1 MTLAPRRISRRL
13 AGWLRHALAFLTPL
27 GWGVLWVSAVCVAVG
42 VALNWQEFTHLGAL
56 GLLLVGVATAW
67 VFVPGEPTATLMV
80 APSRITEGRAAG
92 CELTVQNGYRPLLH
106 PVLDVMIDEER
117 GASVRLPV
125 LGPLA
130 RHREELTLPSRPRG
144 VWAIG
149 PITYDRSDV
158 LGLVRRRIEMSPVS
172 ELWVRPRVVRLEL
185 LTSGAS
191 TDLEGVTSEQLTMS
205 DLAFHA
211 LREYR
216 PGDDLR
222 HVHWRSSAKADRLL
236 VRQYRETRRGHVT
249 VLVDHESDPYPRS
262 VDFELAVSVAASIAL
277 RAVSDGLD
285 VYLACGS
292 VAGLHQGAEQVLDS
306 ACRFRQDPG
315 EYGAS
320 ALAAGRANPGTGL
333 VIQVSGWRRTT
344 GALRTFAQHLN
355 REAHHVVVR
364 ADRAGPAGIAD
375 FPGGREIRIGRLS
388 QLPSLMVASLR

>member
-1 MTLAPRRISRRL
+1 M
-13 AGWLRHALAFLTPL
+13 
-27 GWGVLWVSAVCVAVG
+27 LWVSAACATVG
-42 VALNWQEFTHLGAL
+42 VVLNWQEFTHLGAL

-67 VFVPGEPTATLMV
+67 VFVPGEPTV
-80 APSRITEGRAAG
+80 ALVVTPSRVAEGRTAV

-106 PVLDVMIDEER
+106 PVLDVMVDGEP
-117 GASVRLPV
+117 GVSVRLPV

-130 RHREELTLPSRPRG
+130 RHGEAITIPARPRG

-158 LGLVRRRIEMSPVS
+158 LGLVRRGIEVSPNA

-222 HVHWRSSAKADRLL
+222 HVHWRSSAKADQLL
-236 VRQYRETRRGHVT
+236 VRQYHETRRGHVT
-249 VLVDHESDPYPRS
+249 VLVDHEAAFYPRP

-285 VYLACGS
+285 VYLACGP
-292 VAGLHQGAEQVLDS
+292 VAGPHQAAEQVLDS
-306 ACRFRQDPG
+306 ACRFRQGPG

-333 VIQVSGWRRTT
+333 VVQVSGWRRTT

-355 REAHHVVVR
+355 GEAHHVVIR
-364 ADRAGPAGIAD
+364 TDRAGPAGIAD

>member
-1 MTLAPRRISRRL
+1 MTDRRHPSSRRP

-27 GWGVLWVSAVCVAVG
+27 GWGLLWVSAVSVVVG
-42 VALNWQEFTHLGAL
+42 VTLNWQEFTHLGAL
-56 GLLLVGVATAW
+56 GLLLLGVATAW
-67 VFVPGEPTATLMV
+67 VFVPGEPTATLVV
-80 APSRITEGRAAG
+80 APSRIAEGRTAE
-92 CELTVQNGYRPLLH
+92 CELTVQNGYRPMLH
-106 PVLDVMIDEER
+106 PVLDVMIDGER
-117 GASVRLPV
+117 GVSVRLPV
-125 LGPLA
+125 LGALA
-130 RHREELTLPSRPRG
+130 RHREVVTLPPRPRG
-144 VWAIG
+144 IWTIG

-158 LGLVRRRIEMSPVS
+158 VGLVRRRIEVS
-172 ELWVRPRVVRLEL
+172 RVAELWVRPRVVRLEL

-222 HVHWRSSAKADRLL
+222 HVHWRSSAKANQLL
-236 VRQYRETRRGHVT
+236 VRQYHETRRGHVT
-249 VLVDHESDPYPRS
+249 VLVDHEPGSYPRA
-262 VDFELAVSVAASIAL
+262 VDFELAVSVGASIAL
-277 RAVSDGLD
+277 RAVADGLN

-292 VAGLHQGAEQVLDS
+292 VAGLNHGAEQVLDS
-306 ACRFRQDPG
+306 ACRFRQEPG
-315 EYGAS
+315 GYGAT

-344 GALRTFAQHLN
+344 GALRTLAQHLN
-355 REAHHVVVR
+355 REAHHVVIR
-364 ADRAGPAGIAD
+364 TDRAGPAGLAD